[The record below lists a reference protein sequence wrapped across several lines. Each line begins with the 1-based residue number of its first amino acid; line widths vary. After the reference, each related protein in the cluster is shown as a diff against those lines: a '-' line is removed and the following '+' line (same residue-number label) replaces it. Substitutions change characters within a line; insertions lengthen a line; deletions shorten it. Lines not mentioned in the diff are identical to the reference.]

1 MGLSNGGPECI
12 QQLPI
17 ARLLSWSAVHAKLDD
32 ALEERLVVRFRW
44 FPRVLLFFGCSSR
57 AYDQMVYTP
66 DEEHIAYDRLSPPAV
81 EGVQRVLVG
90 GMQELQVDSLLPL
103 GVAYMIRG
111 EKLSGR
117 CEILLSSAGSF
128 HSESHS
134 RLSRSF
140 FLRLV
145 VLHALM

>member
-81 EGVQRVLVG
+81 GGVHRVLVD
-90 GMQELQVDSLLPL
+90 GMQELQADSLLPL
-103 GVAYMIRG
+103 GVAHMIRG
-111 EKLSGR
+111 EKLSDR

-128 HSESHS
+128 RSESHS